1 MGEKAQLVIIFAAT
15 EILKETKFF
24 HDLKKMYPK
33 AHLFGCS
40 TSGEIRGTKVSDDTL
55 VATAIYFEHTEIMSA
70 RITLDKVSSSLEAG
84 EMLAQ
89 SIKKDG
95 LYMFLFSPMVLM

>member
-1 MGEKAQLVIIFAAT
+1 MVFQGGAGRGGEAQLVIVFAAT
-15 EILKETKFF
+15 EILKETTFF

-55 VATAIYFEHTEIMSA
+55 VATAIYFEHTEIINA
-70 RITLDKVSSSLEAG
+70 RITLDQVSSSWRNR
-84 EMLAQ
+84 
-89 SIKKDG
+89 
-95 LYMFLFSPMVLM
+95 